1 MLQWS
6 ASTLKHTGWCTVPV
20 VCSLECRRQRDDS
33 YQQTCTR
40 RGIAHVVS
48 HSCSSQPQLACS
60 NTSDSPINIV
70 ISESSTK
77 QPGVWSQSESR
88 SVGVLQSPGF
98 GQESLISRRLRLR
111 ALSVSSR
118 LLCNFV
124 AVCLIF
130 MQFILQ
136 IKLCL
141 YTIMHLLLE
150 EFKISLK
157 SSLSIQSVC
166 HTISSRVGAG
176 VPQKNKNST
185 SLHRTQ
191 KQLFPT
197 SNFSVETLAITV

>member
-1 MLQWS
+1 
-6 ASTLKHTGWCTVPV
+6 
-20 VCSLECRRQRDDS
+20 
-33 YQQTCTR
+33 
-40 RGIAHVVS
+40 
-48 HSCSSQPQLACS
+48 
-60 NTSDSPINIV
+60 
-70 ISESSTK
+70 
-77 QPGVWSQSESR
+77 
-88 SVGVLQSPGF
+88 
-98 GQESLISRRLRLR
+98 
-111 ALSVSSR
+111 
-118 LLCNFV
+118 
-124 AVCLIF
+124 